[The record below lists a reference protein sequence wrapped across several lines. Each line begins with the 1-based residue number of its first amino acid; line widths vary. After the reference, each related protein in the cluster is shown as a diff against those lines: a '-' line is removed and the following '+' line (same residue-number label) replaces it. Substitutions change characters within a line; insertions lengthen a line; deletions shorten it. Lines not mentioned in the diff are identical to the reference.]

1 MAHWVL
7 LVEDDEDVR
16 EGLRAVLKSQGF
28 DVECASDGVE
38 ALRILWRGFTPS
50 LILLDVML
58 PRVDGYVFRN
68 LQRANARWADI
79 PVIVVSALSDLPD
92 RVEMLR
98 PHAWFRKPFDVDA
111 LTAAI
116 ARYC

>member
-58 PRVDGYVFRN
+58 PAGRRLRVPEPS
-68 LQRANARWADI
+68 ARQCA
-79 PVIVVSALSDLPD
+79 VGRHSCHR
-92 RVEMLR
+92 RVCAE
-98 PHAWFRKPFDVDA
+98 
-111 LTAAI
+111 
-116 ARYC
+116 